1 MSPLATTLP
10 QAYTLAAPVQASNES
25 TGLTPF
31 VNFADSPSVGQITHT
46 SPPQMDTLFSGIDFS
61 EVSEHMPFD
70 VADSSSLC
78 CNHGLP
84 IV

>member
-1 MSPLATTLP
+1 MSPIATTLP
-10 QAYTLAAPVQASNES
+10 QAYTSVAAVQASNES

-31 VNFADSPSVGQITHT
+31 VNFAESPLVGQITNT

-61 EVSEHMPFD
+61 EVSEHTPID
-70 VADSSSLC
+70 VADLPSLC